1 MSIVLKQ
8 VLLKGHKYRIGLY
21 YLGKVREDSRGF
33 YRANYKNDVTS
44 CCHQGWFG
52 GTQMQATDAR
62 RVLPCLDEPG
72 LKMTFDVVVGHSN
85 AMTALSNMPEISSRA
100 MTTTRDWMWTSFSRS
115 PPMPTY
121 LLAMFVT
128 DYESLETIYQLDGDR
143 SVKLRFWGRP
153 DQLPHLKESMAVAGD
168 LLNYLVKYVRQP
180 FTLPKIDFI
189 TAPIQLH
196 FEAMENWGLILFREN
211 RLYHNKETD
220 SEDDR
225 FTLIQIM
232 AHELAHQFFGNLVTS
247 NWWSDIW
254 FNEGMS
260 SLFEMELTDY
270 AMPNDTYRCEAE
282 RHKSIRSA
290 MKFEEERTEPLT
302 VIRQVETAEEAE
314 KMFDPLSYSKG
325 SGLFLMLRNFVGHEK
340 FRNALITYMDRYQ
353 FQSVNS
359 RNFME
364 ILNEQL
370 HQDREFG
377 RTMNVTKIMNSWTHQ
392 PSYPIV
398 RCSLAGNGRIRLSQ
412 MPFPLLRSNSS
423 QVNALWWIPIAMTDG
438 RRPDFTREG
447 TYPRVWLT
455 PERPTLE
462 IPYFPQVLNRDGPA
476 EDQEPDTWILVNG
489 QFAIYGRVLYDK
501 ANWRLISNQLMLNHT
516 VIPKVTRAQ
525 LIDDAF
531 TLAGAGYLDYQVV
544 VELIEYLTL
553 VNDEFVQSTS
563 LFHLKL
569 IQERSRHNES
579 LYNLF
584 KEYTSRFKF
593 EKTDHG
599 EPGDYNDWV
608 RVGDPLDGV
617 GCLNWS
623 DDGVCVD
630 QVMRLFHAQMGGS
643 ITPEEKK
650 AMTEHLERNW
660 CAVIRYGGKEEWNW
674 AWRASLCDMWSSQ
687 RTKILSAMSCSQ
699 DRDRLKQLLSRV
711 FSPTIEQDPHDT
723 FATIEK
729 MTENH
734 VARSMVLN
742 FLATNWEILGRHY
755 RRSGDNLK
763 LLTSA
768 AKFLST
774 PDELKEMSRI
784 LSDLEN
790 KDKKL
795 NRAFTNGILEGI
807 RNNIRWGEKNLEQV
821 YLVIE
826 SRIMTRRST
835 NSLAKTNCIP

>member
-1 MSIVLKQ
+1 
-8 VLLKGHKYRIGLY
+8 
-21 YLGKVREDSRGF
+21 
-33 YRANYKNDVTS
+33 
-44 CCHQGWFG
+44 
-52 GTQMQATDAR
+52 MQATEAR
-62 RVLPCLDEPG
+62 RVLSCLDEPG
-72 LKMTFDVVVGHSN
+72 FKTTFDVVVGHSN

-100 MTTTRDWMWTSFSRS
+100 MATTRDWMWTSFSRS

-128 DYESLETIYQLDGDR
+128 DYESLETIYKLEGDR

-153 DQLPHLKESMAVAGD
+153 DQLPYLKESMAVAGD
-168 LLNYLVKYVRQP
+168 LLNYLVKYVRQS

-189 TAPIQLH
+189 TSPIQLH
-196 FEAMENWGLILFREN
+196 FEAMENWGLILFREI

-225 FTLIQIM
+225 FTLNG
-232 AHELAHQFFGNLVTS
+232 A
-247 NWWSDIW
+247 
-254 FNEGMS
+254 
-260 SLFEMELTDY
+260 
-270 AMPNDTYRCEAE
+270 R
-282 RHKSIRSA
+282 
-290 MKFEEERTEPLT
+290 
-302 VIRQVETAEEAE
+302 
-314 KMFDPLSYSKG
+314 
-325 SGLFLMLRNFVGHEK
+325 VGASV
-340 FRNALITYMDRYQ
+340 FRQ

-359 RNFME
+359 QNFME

-370 HQDREFG
+370 HQDHEFG
-377 RTMNVTKIMNSWTHQ
+377 RTVNVTKIMNSWTHQ
-392 PSYPIV
+392 PNAVSVTPKQFIT
-398 RCSLAGNGRIRLSQ
+398 GQ
-412 MPFPLLRSNSS
+412 F
-423 QVNALWWIPIAMTDG
+423 ALWWIPIAMTDG
-438 RRPDFTREG
+438 RRPDFNQEG

-462 IPYFPQVLNRDGPA
+462 IPYFPQ
-476 EDQEPDTWILVNG
+476 IFVNG
-489 QFAIYGRVLYDK
+489 QFASYGRVLYGK
-501 ANWRLISNQLMLNHT
+501 ANWRLIYNQLVLNHT
-516 VIPKVTRAQ
+516 VILKVTRAQ

-531 TLAGAGYLDYQVV
+531 TLALVGYLDYQVV

-584 KEYTSRFKF
+584 KEYTNRFKF

-599 EPGDYNDWV
+599 EPGDHGDWI
-608 RVGDPLDGV
+608 RFGDPLDGV

-630 QVMRLFHAQMGGS
+630 QVMRLFHAQMDGS

-650 AMTEHLERNW
+650 AMTENLERNW
-660 CAVIRYGGKEEWNW
+660 CAVIRYDGKEEWNW

-711 FSPTIEQDPHDT
+711 FSSTIEQDPHGT

-734 VARSMVLN
+734 VARSMVFN
-742 FLATNWEILGRHY
+742 FLATNWEILGRQEH
-755 RRSGDNLK
+755 
-763 LLTSA
+763 
-768 AKFLST
+768 
-774 PDELKEMSRI
+774 I
-784 LSDLEN
+784 
-790 KDKKL
+790 
-795 NRAFTNGILEGI
+795 
-807 RNNIRWGEKNLEQV
+807 
-821 YLVIE
+821 
-826 SRIMTRRST
+826 
-835 NSLAKTNCIP
+835 